1 MPSLEPLP
9 DAQRRALLEAMYQF
23 AIATDGDKH
32 AAKIALDQEL
42 DAVAKMG
49 ELSRRD
55 VKDYVRAHLFPDYY
69 RRRRI
74 EDRGHL

>member
-1 MPSLEPLP
+1 MSSLAPLP
-9 DAQRRALLEAMYQF
+9 DAQRLALLEALYQHS
-23 AIATDGDKH
+23 IATDGDKQ
-32 AAKIALDQEL
+32 ATKDALDKLL
-42 DAVAKMG
+42 DQVARG
-49 ELSRRD
+49 ANLSRRD